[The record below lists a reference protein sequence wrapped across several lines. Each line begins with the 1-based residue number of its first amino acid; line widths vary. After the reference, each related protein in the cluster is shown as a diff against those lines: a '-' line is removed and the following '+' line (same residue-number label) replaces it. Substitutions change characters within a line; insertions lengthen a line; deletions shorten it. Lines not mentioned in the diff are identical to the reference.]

1 MMIRHLTATTA
12 IAAALMAG
20 AVTGGQLTLTSMS
33 GPLSDFSHAAPAA
46 GAAKCP
52 GNLTSGTIGG
62 QSKCLGAGQQ
72 CQQAHAGDYTR
83 FGFSC
88 GKVGNRYQLTAKGGA
103 RPGAKPG
110 FHLPFHSS
118 TKPTTKPTTK
128 PH

>member
-1 MMIRHLTATTA
+1 MIIRHLTATTA
-12 IAAALMAG
+12 IAGALLAG

-83 FGFSC
+83 FGFTC
-88 GKVGNRYQLTAKGGA
+88 GKVGSRYQLT
-103 RPGAKPG
+103 KPG
-110 FHLPFHSS
+110 FHLPFH
-118 TKPTTKPTTK
+118 PTPK